1 LPGVVPDP
9 PGLLAGTLPPVIR
22 TAELRVYEPSPDAS
36 ERLPPEP
43 RPPGA
48 PTMGAYG
55 LIGESF
61 DDRAH
66 VIVWHG
72 RRYVCRR
79 RTRLRV
85 LEGVVAIDRAHGALG
100 VGFVPETVATRA
112 RLELAELLETDPHA
126 RSAILTSAFHVPLR
140 WFVPFDPSER
150 LLESHPSAP
159 GVRYRTDLAAAR
171 SRVGRALAVLRSAGV
186 PDAVADE
193 VAGLDAWLAGFQ
205 GDRVLELDYGGVAR
219 MFSLAELEADRSA
232 ADVWNTIEALA
243 DEDWVR
249 AGEHYGT
256 LVARW
261 SDSMAVCYSS

>member
-1 LPGVVPDP
+1 M
-9 PGLLAGTLPPVIR
+9 
-22 TAELRVYEPSPDAS
+22 YEPETSG
-36 ERLPPEP
+36 RLPP
-43 RPPGA
+43 RPPSPGA
-48 PTMGAYG
+48 PTMAPYG
-55 LIGESF
+55 MIGESL

-66 VIVWHG
+66 ELVWRG
-72 RRYVCRR
+72 RRYVCLR

-85 LEGVVAIDRAHGALG
+85 LEGVVAIDRAHRASG
-100 VGFVPETVATRA
+100 VGFIPETVATRA
-112 RLELAELLETDPHA
+112 RLELAELLEADPGA

-159 GVRYRTDLAAAR
+159 GIRYRTDLAGAR
-171 SRVGRALAVLRSAGV
+171 SRVGRALTILRAAGV

-193 VAGLDAWLAGFQ
+193 VAGLDTWLAGFE
-205 GDRVLELDYGGVAR
+205 GDRVLELDYAGVAR
-219 MFSLAELEADRSA
+219 MFGPAELEADRSA

-261 SDSMAVCYSS
+261 SDLMAVCYSS